1 MQAPRVFPK
10 GLYFCDRECYKN
22 SMDKDSPSEE
32 GRKLAQEI
40 QAVVFDVDGVLFP
53 AEVIEGFYDVSGNP
67 IRIKTRSYTDGQGVS
82 LLRAIGIRVA
92 FVTNE
97 KDEHARAITGVVE
110 KWNAL
115 PSSEKTPGDGGW
127 PKVSLYTGMG
137 GDKKVAAAELFL
149 KEFGGSFEQC
159 AAMGDDRVDSPLL
172 RRVALR
178 AAPAQ
183 AEKPVR
189 DICHFVAQRDGGKG
203 AIRDFANFILEAR
216 GIDPTTLPP
225 Q

>member
-1 MQAPRVFPK
+1 
-10 GLYFCDRECYKN
+10 
-22 SMDKDSPSEE
+22 MDKSHTTEE
-32 GRKLAQEI
+32 AIKLAREI
-40 QAVVFDVDGVLFP
+40 EAVVFDVDGVLFP
-53 AEVIEGFYDVSGNP
+53 AEVTEGFYDALGNP

-82 LLRAIGIRVA
+82 LLRAIGMRVA

-115 PSSEKTPGDGGW
+115 PSSEKTSGDGGW
-127 PKVSLYTGMG
+127 HKVSLYTGMG
-137 GDKKVAAAELFL
+137 GVKKVAAAELFL
-149 KEFGGSFEQC
+149 QEFSGSFDRC
-159 AAMGDDRVDSPLL
+159 AAMGDDLVDIPLL

-183 AEKPVR
+183 AEKAVR
-189 DICHFVAQRDGGKG
+189 DTCHFVAQRDGGKG